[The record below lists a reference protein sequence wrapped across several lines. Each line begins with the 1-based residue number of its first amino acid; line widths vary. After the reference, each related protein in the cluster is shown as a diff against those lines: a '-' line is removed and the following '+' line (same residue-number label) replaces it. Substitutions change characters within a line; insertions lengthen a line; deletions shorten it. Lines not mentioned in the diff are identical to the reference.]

1 MKNRQFYVYMF
12 WRKDKNEVFYIGK
25 GTKGRHLDK
34 INNRNQYFKRICEK
48 TETYST
54 IYKNNLSEQ
63 EAFDLER
70 TLIKE
75 YREKGLAYTN
85 FHEGGRGGNVY
96 AYDGDKRKEEMK
108 KKCRLASSGNKNP
121 MYGKS
126 WHQFST
132 PEKIK
137 NHRKNISLALKKRY
151 EDEEM
156 RKITAEASRKMWQTS
171 GHKEKYRMNNTKR
184 VHMYDENMVYIR
196 TFISLYD
203 ALEFLGLKSH
213 TTLLKSIREN
223 KKYKNYFWRR
233 EEQKGVET
241 IEISSNNNK
250 DEEIRVG

>member
-25 GTKGRHLDK
+25 GTKERYLDK
-34 INNRNQYFKRICEK
+34 RNNRNQYFKRICEK

-54 IYKNNLSEQ
+54 IYKDNLSEE
-63 EAFDLER
+63 EAFKLEKD
-70 TLIKE
+70 LIKE
-75 YREKGLAYTN
+75 YREKGLAYAN

-96 AYDGDKRKEEMK
+96 AYDGDKRKEEMR
-108 KKCRLASSGNKNP
+108 KKCKLASSGSKNP
-121 MYGKS
+121 MYKKS

-137 NHRKNISLALKKRY
+137 NHRLNVSLGLKKRY
-151 EDEEM
+151 ENKET
-156 RKITAEASRKMWQTS
+156 RKITGEATKRMWAAP
-171 GHKEKYRMNNTKR
+171 GYKEKYKINNSRR
-184 VHMYDENMVYIR
+184 VHMYDENMVYIQ
-196 TFISLYD
+196 TFTSIYD

-213 TTLLKSIREN
+213 TTLLKAIREK

-241 IEISSNNNK
+241 IEISSNNK